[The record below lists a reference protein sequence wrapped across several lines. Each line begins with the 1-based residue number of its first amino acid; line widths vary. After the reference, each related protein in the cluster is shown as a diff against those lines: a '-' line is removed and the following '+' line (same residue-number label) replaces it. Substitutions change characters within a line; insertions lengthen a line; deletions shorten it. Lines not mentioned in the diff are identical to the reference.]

1 MGFNK
6 RELPDLKDLKM
17 IRLRFNNDIDFIKYV
32 VGKSDA
38 LTGPSESHRY
48 LEEIYEKVKKSE
60 KNGELCKQ

>member
-6 RELPDLKDLKM
+6 RELPDLKDLRM
-17 IRLRFNNDIDFIKYV
+17 IHEGFNNDIDFIKYI

-48 LEEIYEKVKKSE
+48 LEEIYERIKKSE
-60 KNGELCKQ
+60 KNGGFYK